1 MIKRDA
7 ISYYSSLTILTNN
20 KDYLMEIDKKNH
32 SETNEIISF
41 SLLISDFIDADD
53 MFIDV

>member
-1 MIKRDA
+1 
-7 ISYYSSLTILTNN
+7 
-20 KDYLMEIDKKNH
+20 MEIDKKNH